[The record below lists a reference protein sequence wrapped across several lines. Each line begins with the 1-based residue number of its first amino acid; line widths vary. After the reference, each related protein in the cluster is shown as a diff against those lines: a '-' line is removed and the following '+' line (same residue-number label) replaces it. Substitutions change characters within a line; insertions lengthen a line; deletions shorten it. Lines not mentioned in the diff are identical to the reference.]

1 MSFGKAAADTTSDA
15 AMDGA
20 SFDQEARDAIARL
33 GEHDLLQIDRAI
45 LSSLGREWKKAG
57 FITAGVMIAAPDEYE
72 DLPEMFYASRIRVL
86 AEASRIET
94 RGDALSLKTF
104 EIRLVPATGVA

>member
-1 MSFGKAAADTTSDA
+1 MENSALRAALGAT
-15 AMDGA
+15 MDDVTL
-20 SFDQEARDAIARL
+20 DQEARDAIARL
-33 GEHDLLQIDRAI
+33 DENDFLQIDRAI
-45 LSSLGREWKKAG
+45 LSSLSRDWKKAG

-94 RGDALSLKTF
+94 KCDVHALKAF
-104 EIRLVPATGVA
+104 EVRLPPETSAA